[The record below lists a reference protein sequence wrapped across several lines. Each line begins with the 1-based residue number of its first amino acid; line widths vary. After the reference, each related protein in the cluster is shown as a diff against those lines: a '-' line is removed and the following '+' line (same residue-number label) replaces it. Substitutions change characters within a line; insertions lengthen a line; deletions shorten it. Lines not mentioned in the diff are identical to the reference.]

1 MSAVNVLENEY
12 ASLWYHPE
20 AKVVHHQFHKYIFG
34 DAFRSVL
41 TTGVEVMKKNGAH
54 KWLSDDRNNS
64 ALSPED
70 TDWGLTVW
78 TPQVMAAGW
87 RYWAVVL
94 PEKAVGQMN
103 MKRFI
108 EDYSTR
114 GIKVQVFSDP
124 DKALKWLESV

>member
-1 MSAVNVLENEY
+1 MSTVTVLENEY

-41 TTGVEVMKKNGAH
+41 STGVEVMKKNGAH

-64 ALSPED
+64 AVSKED
-70 TDWGLTVW
+70 AEWGEAVW
-78 TPQVMAAGW
+78 TPQVIGAGW
-87 RYWAVVL
+87 KYWAVVL
-94 PEKAVGQMN
+94 PEKVVGQMSL
-103 MKRFI
+103 KRFMD
-108 EDYSTR
+108 DYSLR
-114 GIKVQVFSDP
+114 GVKVQVFSDP

>member
-1 MSAVNVLENEY
+1 MSAVTVLENEY
-12 ASLWYHPE
+12 ATLWYHPE
-20 AKVVHHQFHKYIFG
+20 AKVVHHQFHKYMFG
-34 DAFRSVL
+34 EAFRSVL

-87 RYWAVVL
+87 KYWAVVL

-114 GIKVQVFSDP
+114 GVKVQVFSDP

>member
-1 MSAVNVLENEY
+1 MSAITVLENEY

-20 AKVVHHQFHKYIFG
+20 AKVVHHQFHKYMFG